1 MRKTNLLIFGLIVLL
16 VILGVAIYMK
26 KKAPTEIVIQ
36 EPPVAKVMTKP
47 VKVPIVHY
55 PIPEPE
61 VPEAATPEQPP
72 ATAEKPVKDPQ
83 AKVLPDLQGSNF
95 SLQEILLKLDPDGIL
110 LQLLVMDNLI
120 PRLVV
125 TIDNLPLK
133 KLPQAHL
140 PLKSPKGKFLVSGTS
155 DAPQTS
161 SRNYKRY
168 EPYIKLLEF
177 FDPEVVV
184 NIYQHF
190 YPLFQTAYKQLG
202 YRNAYF
208 NDRLIQV
215 LDHLQT
221 TPSPAEPMPLSQ
233 PSVFYTY
240 ADPTLEKLSSGQKI
254 LLRIGAK
261 NRQRVLKIF
270 AEYRQKLVNRP

>member
-1 MRKTNLLIFGLIVLL
+1 
-16 VILGVAIYMK
+16 
-26 KKAPTEIVIQ
+26 
-36 EPPVAKVMTKP
+36 MTKP
-47 VKVPIVHY
+47 IKVPIVHY
-55 PIPEPE
+55 PIPEPA
-61 VPEAATPEQPP
+61 VPNTINPEQLK
-72 ATAEKPVKDPQ
+72 ASDEEVEKKLQ
-83 AKVLPDLQGSNF
+83 SEILSDLQNSNF
-95 SLQEILLKLDPDGIL
+95 SLQEVLQKLDPEGTF
-110 LQLLVMDNLI
+110 LQMLVMDNLI

-140 PLKSPKGKFLVSGTS
+140 PLKSPKGRFLVSGTT

-168 EPYIKLLEF
+168 ELYIKLLES
-177 FDPEVVV
+177 FDPEFIV
-184 NIYQHF
+184 ILYGHY
-190 YPLFQTAYKQLG
+190 YPLFQKAYKQLG

-215 LDHLQT
+215 LDHLQN
-221 TPSPAEPMPLSQ
+221 TPNPAEPMPLSQ

-254 LLRIGAK
+254 LLRIGAE
-261 NRQRVLKIF
+261 NRKRVLKIF
-270 AEYRQKLVNRP
+270 AEYRQKLVNRQ